1 MGKYDV
7 YVICSECLDV
17 HLMSTGITLEDGP
30 KERQSIASAY
40 AGKRPPPD
48 IVTLLKN
55 DLQCPETGRA
65 FVQEDINQIFLV
77 PVLYL

>member
-1 MGKYDV
+1 MGRYDV

-17 HLMSTGITLEDGP
+17 HRMSTGITLEDGP
-30 KERQSIASAY
+30 KEKQSIASAY
-40 AGKRPPPD
+40 AEKRPPSD

-55 DLQCPETGRA
+55 GLQCPETGKT